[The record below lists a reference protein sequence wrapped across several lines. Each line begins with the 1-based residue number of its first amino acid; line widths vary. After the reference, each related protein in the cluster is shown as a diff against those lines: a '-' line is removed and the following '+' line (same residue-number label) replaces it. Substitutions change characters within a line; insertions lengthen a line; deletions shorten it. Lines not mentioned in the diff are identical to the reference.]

1 MSNPE
6 NILEILAFVRTVPFS
21 PRFAEI
27 WTMCLLASWNIQ
39 PSAGGL
45 VGQPL
50 DLTAATASSPSS
62 SSSSSYSLSPPPPP
76 PFRLLL
82 FLLLFSAPCSEWQQ
96 QSQRGRGPLRRPKR
110 GERSSNRW
118 GSRNLPSH
126 HSHSQL
132 TGAPILSLF
141 FLLLRQ
147 HHLLFFTTSHL
158 SSCSN

>member
-1 MSNPE
+1 MSDPE
-6 NILEILAFVRTVPFS
+6 NILEILAFVRIVPFS

-39 PSAGGL
+39 PLAGGL

-50 DLTAATASSPSS
+50 DLTAATASSPSSS

-96 QSQRGRGPLRRPKR
+96 QSQRGRGPLRRPR
-110 GERSSNRW
+110 REERSSSNRW

-132 TGAPILSLF
+132 TDAPTLSL
-141 FLLLRQ
+141 
-147 HHLLFFTTSHL
+147 SL
-158 SSCSN
+158 SSSS